1 MSKTTAQINKQIA
14 LITRAGAQLDAFIQE
29 TAVDVITHY
38 AAWCDTGLV
47 NRLYLGMPKGAR
59 KAALTE
65 WLLAFCAVVP
75 NLNKATA
82 KEQPFIHSKD
92 KVTDV
97 EGGTAKKWYECKPDA
112 KPADVFD
119 FQRFVKQALKKY
131 GEAEITTMTAEQAHA
146 LAALAGMSDAD
157 VPTRPVKAK
166 AEPAIVDAEEPATV
180 DAEEPLNAVA

>member
-1 MSKTTAQINKQIA
+1 MKTTAQIDKQIA
-14 LITRAGAQLDAFIQE
+14 FMAKAGAKLDAFIQG

-38 AAWCDTGLV
+38 AVHTDIRLV

-59 KAALTE
+59 KAAMTE

-75 NLNKATA
+75 NQSKTTA

-97 EGGTAKKWYECKPDA
+97 EGGAAKMWYECKPDV

-119 FQRFVKQALKKY
+119 FQKFVKLALKKY
-131 GEAEITTMTAEQAHA
+131 GEAGTTTMTAEQAHA
-146 LAALAGMSDAD
+146 LAALAGVAD
-157 VPTRPVKAK
+157 SEVPTRPVKAQD
-166 AEPAIVDAEEPATV
+166 APANVDA
-180 DAEEPLNAVA
+180 DDPLNSIA

>member
-1 MSKTTAQINKQIA
+1 MKTIMSKTTSQIDKQIA
-14 LITRAGAQLDAFIQE
+14 LITKAGAKLDAFIQS
-29 TAVDVITHY
+29 TAVDVLEHY
-38 AAWCDTGLV
+38 SEHSDTKLV

-75 NLNKATA
+75 NENKATA
-82 KEQPFIHSKD
+82 KDQPFIHSRD

-97 EGGTAKKWYECKPDA
+97 AGGKAKMWYECKPDA

-131 GEAEITTMTAEQAHA
+131 GEAETTTMTAEQAHA
-146 LAALAGMSDAD
+146 LAALAGVSDAD

-166 AEPAIVDAEEPATV
+166 AEPKAEPTV
-180 DAEEPLNAVA
+180 DAEEPLNNV

>member
-14 LITRAGAQLDAFIQE
+14 LITKAGAKLDAFIQT

-38 AAWCDTGLV
+38 AEHCDTGLV

-97 EGGTAKKWYECKPDA
+97 EGGTAKMWYECKLDA

-119 FQRFVKQALKKY
+119 FQKFVKQALKKY
-131 GEAEITTMTAEQAHA
+131 GEAETTTMTAEQAHA
-146 LAALAGMSDAD
+146 LAALAGVSDAD

-166 AEPAIVDAEEPATV
+166 AEPTV
-180 DAEEPLNAVA
+180 DAEEPLNSIA

>member
-1 MSKTTAQINKQIA
+1 MSKTIAQINKQIA
-14 LITRAGAQLDAFIQE
+14 LITKAGAKLDAFIQT

-38 AAWCDTGLV
+38 AEHCDTGLV

-97 EGGTAKKWYECKPDA
+97 KGGTAKMWFNCKPDPEVGDA
-112 KPADVFD
+112 FD
-119 FQRFVKQALKKY
+119 FQKFVKQALKKY
-131 GEAEITTMTAEQAHA
+131 GTAKTTNMTAEQAHA
-146 LAALAGMSDAD
+146 LAAMAGVPDSD
-157 VPTRPVKAK
+157 VPTRPVKAQ
-166 AEPAIVDAEEPATV
+166 AEPTV
-180 DAEEPLNAVA
+180 DAEEPLNSIA

>member
-1 MSKTTAQINKQIA
+1 MSKTTAQIDKQIA
-14 LITRAGAQLDAFIQE
+14 LITKAGAKLDAFIQG
-29 TAVDVITHY
+29 TAVDVLEHY
-38 AAWCDTGLV
+38 SEHSDTKLV

-75 NLNKATA
+75 NENKAQA
-82 KEQPFIHSKD
+82 KEQPFIHSRD

-97 EGGTAKKWYECKPDA
+97 EGGKAKMWYECRLDT

-119 FQRFVKQALKKY
+119 FQKFVKLALKKY
-131 GEAEITTMTAEQAHA
+131 GEAGTTNMTTEQAHA
-146 LAALAGMSDAD
+146 LAALAGVSDAD

-166 AEPAIVDAEEPATV
+166 AKAEPASV
-180 DAEEPLNAVA
+180 DAEEPLNNV